1 MRTPRERVR
10 RIRAE
15 PDLFTKFGGEEV
27 SDHGDRAR
35 VSNPVRA
42 VPSRRWRIGVGY
54 GSRGRRGRGPLPAGI
69 PLPSQVS
76 VERGVRRMVK
86 GLGKATAVC
95 SVCAV
100 AAPLFCARRFR
111 TERREPVVWSPG
123 KGETLLI
130 KNAEIVD
137 VVGGTMLHRRS
148 VLVREGRIVEVATEK
163 KAEEVTYERV
173 LDVSGAYVIPG
184 LINAHC
190 HALLPSTLSFTLDVL
205 ASMRRQVERCFEEC
219 VVHGVT
225 TIRDAGSLP
234 LLLKA
239 FAERIER
246 GELLGPRLF
255 FAGAFINVPGGYP
268 DFMPPMPAPLAD
280 KWGRFGY
287 QVRTPGE
294 VEEAVE
300 RNAGDGACFIK
311 TAFDDRSLFVGQ
323 RPLSVMDDDL
333 LVSLVKAAHERGLKV
348 SAHHRFRRGF
358 RRGVDFGLDGMEH
371 LPADE
376 VLDEDEVDRFV
387 SAGMYV
393 VPTVSVAWA
402 LSGMSRGDPFLD
414 DPLVRRSLENRGE
427 ILRTIYPS
435 LFEPPVYRSILR
447 AERNARDPSFPER
460 RHLMYVVDP
469 TIFTQGLVVGRENLN
484 RLYHAGALIGCG
496 NDGGVPQLTPALL
509 GLEMVLLAE
518 ITDMT
523 PMDVLRSAT
532 INNARILG
540 MEGEL
545 GSVEKGKLADLV
557 ILPGNPLQNMEHILR
572 PNAVFKEGR
581 LVYSDRRFEVR

>member
-1 MRTPRERVR
+1 M
-10 RIRAE
+10 
-15 PDLFTKFGGEEV
+15 
-27 SDHGDRAR
+27 
-35 VSNPVRA
+35 
-42 VPSRRWRIGVGY
+42 
-54 GSRGRRGRGPLPAGI
+54 
-69 PLPSQVS
+69 
-76 VERGVRRMVK
+76 RRMLRR
-86 GLGKATAVC
+86 LGKVVAWC
-95 SVCAV
+95 STCGV
-100 AAPLFCARRFR
+100 AAPVCCARRFR
-111 TERREPVVWSPG
+111 SERREPVVWSPG
-123 KGETLLI
+123 KGEALLI
-130 KNAEIVD
+130 RNAEVVD
-137 VVGGTMLHRRS
+137 VVGGTMLHKRS
-148 VLVREGRIVEVATEK
+148 IVVRDGRIVEVATEK
-163 KAEEVTYERV
+163 RGAEAVYDKV
-173 LDVSGAYVIPG
+173 MDASGAFVIPG

-190 HALLPSTLSFTLDVL
+190 HTLLPSTLSLAPDVL
-205 ASMRRQVERCFEEC
+205 ASMRRQVERCLEEC

-225 TIRDAGSLP
+225 TVRDAGSLP
-234 LLLKA
+234 LLLKG

-246 GELLGPRLF
+246 GELLGPRVF
-255 FAGAFINVPGGYP
+255 FAGSFINVPGGYP
-268 DFMPPMPAPLAD
+268 DFMPPTPAWLAER
-280 KWGRFGY
+280 WGRFGY

-300 RNAGDGACFIK
+300 RNAWDGACFIK

-323 RPLSVMDDDL
+323 KPLSVMDDDL
-333 LVSLVKAAHERGLKV
+333 LGRLVEAAHERGLKV

-376 VLDEDEVDRFV
+376 VLDDRELERFV

-402 LSGMSRGDPFLD
+402 LGGMSRGDPYLD
-414 DPLVRRSLENRGE
+414 DPLVRRSLDNRRE
-427 ILRTIYPS
+427 VLRNLYPS
-435 LFEPPVYRSILR
+435 LFEPPIYRSIMR
-447 AERNARDPSFPER
+447 TERNSRDPSFPER

-469 TIFTQGLVVGRENLN
+469 KIFTQGLVVGRENLN

-518 ITDMT
+518 LTDMA
-523 PMDVLRSAT
+523 PVDVLRSAT

-540 MEGEL
+540 MEGDL

-557 ILPGNPLQNMEHILR
+557 ILPGNPLQNMEHVMR

-581 LVYSDRRFEVR
+581 LVYSDRRYEVR